1 MVRLVVSLVGG
12 AAACAVTFLLV
23 ILTDTGTDLAATL
36 HWAAALSFAA
46 GLAVGGHAPRR
57 AWTYGAAVALGNV
70 APIVVLSWTGV
81 ALTGALW
88 SISAIATGVLMVAA
102 GVLVRRSW
110 TVGRSRHA
118 LAALAGAAT
127 VLLSGTFILV
137 PFVLRAISIER
148 SSRPIPP
155 VTMSSC
161 DGAAIASSAWTGRV
175 TVLSFWATWCAPCR
189 AELPELRALHE
200 RYRDDPRVE
209 FLAVNPGRGGDTP
222 AAALEFMR
230 AHASDLPCAFAGEQ
244 VADALGVGALPSL
257 MLVDPRG
264 QLRLTHHG
272 YDESEPL
279 ADIIAEEID
288 GLLAER

>member
-1 MVRLVVSLVGG
+1 MVRLFLCLVGG

-23 ILTDTGTDLAATL
+23 VLTDTGTDLAATL

-46 GLAVGGHAPRR
+46 GLAAGGGPAAR
-57 AWTYGAAVALGNV
+57 AWTCGAAAMLGTV

-81 ALTGALW
+81 ALTGPLW
-88 SISAIATGVLMVAA
+88 SISSIATGVLTVAA
-102 GVLVRRSW
+102 GVLVRRFW
-110 TVGRSRHA
+110 ILGRRGHA
-118 LAALAGAAT
+118 LAALACAAT
-127 VLLSGTFILV
+127 VLLSGTFLLIPL
-137 PFVLRAISIER
+137 VLRAISIER
-148 SSRPIPP
+148 TSRPLPS

-161 DGAAIASSAWTGRV
+161 DGAAIPSSAWAGRV

-230 AHASDLPCAFAGEQ
+230 THASDLPCAFAGDQ
-244 VADALGVGALPSL
+244 VADALGVGGLPSL
-257 MLVDPRG
+257 MVVDPRG
-264 QLRLTHHG
+264 HLRVTHHG

-288 GLLAER
+288 SLLAER